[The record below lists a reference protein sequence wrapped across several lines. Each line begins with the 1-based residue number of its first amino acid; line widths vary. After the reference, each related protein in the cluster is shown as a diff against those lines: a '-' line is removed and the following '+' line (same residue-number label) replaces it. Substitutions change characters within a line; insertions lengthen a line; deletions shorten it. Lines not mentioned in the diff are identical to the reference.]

1 MWENFARQHRANM
14 MPTFFII
21 NQKLIKLVTQK
32 LQSVIWICDQV
43 YHSSLTLISHLVR
56 DKQGVKY
63 TPLPKENMWISWL
76 LFELQSWSKNKRILM
91 IKLIWGGNTFKSS
104 IYHRF
109 YLKPG
114 FVFFFLKILPVFGY
128 LGF

>member
-32 LQSVIWICDQV
+32 LQSVIWSCDQV

-63 TPLPKENMWISWL
+63 TPLPKQNMWISRL
-76 LFELQSWSKNKRILM
+76 LFEIQS
-91 IKLIWGGNTFKSS
+91 
-104 IYHRF
+104 
-109 YLKPG
+109 
-114 FVFFFLKILPVFGY
+114 
-128 LGF
+128 